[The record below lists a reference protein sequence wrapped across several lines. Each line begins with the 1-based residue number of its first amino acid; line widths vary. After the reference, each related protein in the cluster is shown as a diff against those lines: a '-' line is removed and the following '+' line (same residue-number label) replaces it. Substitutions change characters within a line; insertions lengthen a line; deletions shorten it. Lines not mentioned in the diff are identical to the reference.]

1 MYCWDAYDHLFRACY
16 NNNQFY
22 CHYYIDKEF
31 KIPYSL
37 TPLPERFS
45 SAFSSSL
52 SGTVI
57 SPTPVVTQGNQAAQM
72 ILFIY

>member
-1 MYCWDAYDHLFRACY
+1 MLMMILFHPCD

-31 KIPYSL
+31 KIPYSS
-37 TPLPERFS
+37 TSLPEHFS

-52 SGTVI
+52 SGTVV
-57 SPTPVVTQGNQAAQM
+57 SPTPVVTQGNQAAQI